1 MKIQNY
7 SPLEDLQ
14 RIKLMMGYDSK
25 KTLTENKQNILKE
38 GEVGQTATISGI
50 AALGCGIGTVAAG
63 VLTFG
68 WGAVGVA
75 AACAGVF
82 ASVSPYI
89 FAMTRTSDPSKKF
102 QLAVD
107 AGYKMIVGDNTSKI
121 KYEMTPDF
129 KPSIVAQTLDSAM
142 YETFLGT
149 GWGTEEQQIYTAMD
163 SVESLVDLYYV
174 DKYFRERL
182 QPGLRLSDALQ
193 DELETKE
200 WAPILDKL
208 EMLETK
214 YLNSLAENKKKSQE
228 SETNNKFLCL
238 SKLNGIMDS
247 GNTRAVAP
255 SEDGGGY
262 CYFDRNPGTKTFDS
276 GKIWCMTNDKK
287 PQGAGEYSCSGG
299 KLSIKKYKTYIN
311 ENKLYSKDILCEMTI
326 GGINL
331 SKSFNTERVSDGGD
345 SSSGGGS
352 GSSKPVTIKVP
363 IPPELKDAT
372 GVMKFQDWLD
382 SNHAGWAY
390 GSIYPTGKV
399 EGGKGYGRFGPRT
412 QKAWKS
418 HKNEYLSQGSLT
430 KDPNLELDPEVDT
443 DNGL

>member
-7 SPLEDLQ
+7 NPLEDLQ
-14 RIKLMMGYDSK
+14 RIKLMMGYDSR
-25 KTLTENKQNILKE
+25 KTLSENKDNILKE
-38 GEVGQTATISGI
+38 SQSSEGTVGATIIGAVCGTAAGI
-50 AALGCGIGTVAAG
+50 ASWGLAA
-63 VLTFG
+63 VPA
-68 WGAVGVA
+68 AVGCA
-75 AACAGVF
+75 AVYAHLQDLL
-82 ASVSPYI
+82 VSSL
-89 FAMTRTSDPSKKF
+89 RTDEPSKKF
-102 QLAVD
+102 QGAVNM
-107 AGYKMIVGDNTSKI
+107 GSSLTSGI
-121 KYEMTPDF
+121 KGLKFEQTPGFDP
-129 KPSIVAQTLDSAM
+129 KIVARTLYDAM
-142 YETFLGT
+142 YENFFGT
-149 GWGTEEQQIYTAMD
+149 GFGTDESAIRTAMD
-163 SVESLVDLYYV
+163 SINSLVDLYLV
-174 DKYFRERL
+174 DKYFREKL
-182 QPGLRLSDALQ
+182 KPGVRLSDALQ
-193 DELETKE
+193 YELETNE
-200 WAPILDKL
+200 WSEILDKT
-208 EMLETK
+208 E
-214 YLNSLAENKKKSQE
+214 SLLQQYSSQIEKAKSE
-228 SETNNKFLCL
+228 KAKSETNNKFLCL
-238 SKLNGIMDS
+238 SKLTGIKGS

-262 CYFDRNPGTKTFDS
+262 CYFDRNPGTQTFDS

-352 GSSKPVTIKVP
+352 DRSKPVRIKVP

-399 EGGKGYGRFGPRT
+399 ERGKGYGRFGPRT

-418 HKNEYLSQGSLT
+418 HKNEYLSQGLST
-430 KDPNLELDPEVDT
+430 KDPDLELDPEVNT